1 VGKAFAYGAQEGLL
15 IVQGEADA
23 RAGIR
28 LSGAD
33 MVIGGEPRW
42 PVRSRPAAAAAQ
54 IKGFAFEYMT
64 AGRAV
69 VLGDVGPWAFAGMT
83 GGVVY
88 LRHEPERGLDE
99 TAIRRRFAAAARVAL
114 EPLDADGERDVGE
127 LLGAYEQELRAS
139 GQPAEAAEAARLR
152 RDARWCF
159 RAVVPV
165 GMQGDQGVST
175 E

>member
-1 VGKAFAYGAQEGLL
+1 LM
-15 IVQGEADA
+15 VQGEADA

-33 MVIGGEPRW
+33 MLIGGEPSW
-42 PVRSRPAAAAAQ
+42 PVRSGAPAAAAQ
-54 IKGFAFEYMT
+54 VKGFAFEYMT

-88 LRHEPERGLDE
+88 VRHEPELGLDE
-99 TAIRRRFAAAARVAL
+99 AAIRRRFARAARVAL
-114 EPLDADGERDVGE
+114 RPLDAVGEHDLTE
-127 LLGAYEQELRAS
+127 LLGAYELELAMS
-139 GQPAEAAEAARLR
+139 GQPEAAQDVARLA

-159 RAVVPV
+159 RAVVPE
-165 GMQGDQGVST
+165 GLQGDQDVST